1 MGRFMSPDW
10 ADKPEAVP
18 YSSLSNPQSLNLYAY
33 VNNNPLSKID
43 PDGHLLSLAQYQH
56 PGGFGSSGS
65 QVLMANFL
73 AASSNESEAF
83 QNAPAQQTNAA
94 DNNYTFT
101 LNGQPMSSIVGP
113 DGAATPAFSG
123 LGESKDDPSKTGD
136 AYSGPLPT
144 GSYYIVDRPSGGL
157 LGKIKDFFRP
167 EKGTWFGLYR
177 NDGKIDDSTTV
188 NGTVRGSFR
197 LHPKGPLGISEG
209 CITVNSQSD
218 YVRLSFQLMS
228 AKPANIPGTS
238 IRYYGTMEVK

>member
-1 MGRFMSPDW
+1 M
-10 ADKPEAVP
+10 P
-18 YSSLSNPQSLNLYAY
+18 YANLANPQSLNLYAY
-33 VNNNPLSKID
+33 VGNNPLRTVD
-43 PDGHLLSLAQYQH
+43 VDGHIA
-56 PGGFGSSGS
+56 GT
-65 QVLMANFL
+65 
-73 AASSNESEAF
+73 ASSNWGDDPIAEGEANFDASEAEYF
-83 QNAPAQQTNAA
+83 KEAGKRKAQQTNAA
-94 DNNYTFT
+94 DNNFTFT
-101 LNGQPMSSIVGP
+101 LNGQPMSSVVGP
-113 DGAATPAFSG
+113 DGVATPAFSG

-167 EKGTWFGLYR
+167 EKGTWFALYR

-209 CITVNSQSD
+209 CITVNNQSD
-218 YVRLSFQLMS
+218 YIRLSFQLMS

>member
-1 MGRFMSPDW
+1 VD
-10 ADKPEAVP
+10 V
-18 YSSLSNPQSLNLYAY
+18 
-33 VNNNPLSKID
+33 
-43 PDGHLLSLAQYQH
+43 DGHIA
-56 PGGFGSSGS
+56 GT
-65 QVLMANFL
+65 
-73 AASSNESEAF
+73 ASSNWGDDPIAEGEANFDASEAEYF
-83 QNAPAQQTNAA
+83 KEAGKRKAQQTNAA
-94 DNNYTFT
+94 DNNFTFT
-101 LNGQPMSSIVGP
+101 LNGQPMSSVVGP
-113 DGAATPAFSG
+113 DGVATPAFSG

-167 EKGTWFGLYR
+167 EKGTWFALYR

-209 CITVNSQSD
+209 CITVNNQSD
-218 YVRLSFQLMS
+218 YIRLSFQLMS